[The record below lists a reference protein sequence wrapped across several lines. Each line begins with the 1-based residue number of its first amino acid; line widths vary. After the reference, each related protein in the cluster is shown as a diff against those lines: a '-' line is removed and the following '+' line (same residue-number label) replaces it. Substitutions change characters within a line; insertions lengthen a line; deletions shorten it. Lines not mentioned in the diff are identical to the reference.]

1 MSARQRDLGLLG
13 DCEDPLRCI
22 VPVVQKRE
30 HAQMSS
36 ATGFVTG
43 PGRLKTHDVIIAA
56 ATATVFF
63 GALIV
68 RSRLIFG
75 LAVLAAIFVPMER
88 IFALHSQRVFRA
100 GWRTDLVHFVV
111 NNLLTT
117 FLLILAVLSVGTVI
131 SAFVPEALRSAVA
144 QQPLFLQTS
153 EAFVLAGLS
162 GYWAHRATHR
172 VPLLWKFHR
181 VHHSVAEMDW
191 LAAGRLHPVDQA
203 FTRSCTVLPL
213 IALGFTKGV
222 LGAFVVFITF
232 QALFIHANVRFRFGP
247 LRWIVATP
255 EFHHWHH
262 SADPAAYNS
271 NFAGEFP
278 LLDLLFGTLH
288 LPTGKMPEGYGIN
301 ERLPKGYLHQLVW
314 PFRRPGQ
321 TASLGLLTVDIDPT
335 RMY

>member
-1 MSARQRDLGLLG
+1 LRDLGLLG

-22 VPVVQKRE
+22 VPVLPKRE
-30 HAQMSS
+30 HAEMGS

-43 PGRLKTHDVIIAA
+43 PGRLKTHDVVIAA
-56 ATATVFF
+56 ATATIFF
-63 GALIV
+63 GALMV

-88 IFALHSQRVFRA
+88 MFALHSQRVFRA

-117 FLLILAVLSVGTVI
+117 FLLILAVLSVGTAM
-131 SAFVPEALRSAVA
+131 SAVVPGALRSAVG
-144 QQPLFLQTS
+144 QQPLCLQTS

-172 VPLLWKFHR
+172 VPVLWKFHR
-181 VHHSVAEMDW
+181 VHHSVTEMDW

-213 IALGFTKGV
+213 VALGFTKGV
-222 LGAFVVFITF
+222 LGAFVVLITF

-278 LLDLLFGTLH
+278 WLDLLFGTLH
-288 LPTGKMPEGYGIN
+288 LPAGKMPEGYGIQ
-301 ERLPKGYLHQLVW
+301 ERPPKGYLYQLAW
-314 PFRRPGQ
+314 PFRRTSR
-321 TASLGLLTVDIDPT
+321 TASPGLLTLDVDPT
-335 RMY
+335 LPY